1 MFRMQWILLIFLLG
15 ACNLTNGL
23 STPAMEP
30 DMISWSKT
38 ESPLFPSN
46 WPPTADTVWVSY
58 TFAYGSNPATLMDGA
73 YVTSPLARTEWTG
86 NGSTT
91 TELSNEMKQASI
103 QGVIPLD
110 SQTLAILEKREQ
122 AFESCLNM
130 TELPNLDKQETK
142 EMLAYYQA
150 WFKYNGAFLTL
161 IREDHVDFIDWVSSN
176 K

>member
-1 MFRMQWILLIFLLG
+1 
-15 ACNLTNGL
+15 
-23 STPAMEP
+23 MES

-38 ESPLFPSN
+38 ESPIFPSN

-73 YVTSPLARTEWTG
+73 YVTSPLARTKWKG
-86 NGSTT
+86 NVSTT
-91 TELSNEMKQASI
+91 TELSNEVKQASI
-103 QGVIPLD
+103 QGVLPLD
-110 SQTLAILEKREQ
+110 SQTLTILEKGNQ
-122 AFESCLNM
+122 AFEYCLNM
-130 TELPNLDKQETK
+130 TELPNCDKQETK

-161 IREDHVDFIDWVSSN
+161 MREDHVGFIDWMSLN

>member
-1 MFRMQWILLIFLLG
+1 
-15 ACNLTNGL
+15 
-23 STPAMEP
+23 
-30 DMISWSKT
+30 MISWSKT

-58 TFAYGSNPATLMDGA
+58 TFAYGSNPAALMDGA
-73 YVTSPLARTEWTG
+73 YVTSPLARTERKG
-86 NGSTT
+86 NISTT
-91 TELSNEMKQASI
+91 TELSNKVKQASI
-103 QGVIPLD
+103 QGVLPLD
-110 SQTLAILEKREQ
+110 SQTLAFLEKRNQ
-122 AFESCLNM
+122 AFEYCLKM

-161 IREDHVDFIDWVSSN
+161 ICEDHVDFIDWVSLT

>member
-1 MFRMQWILLIFLLG
+1 
-15 ACNLTNGL
+15 
-23 STPAMEP
+23 MES

-73 YVTSPLARTEWTG
+73 YVTSPLARTEWKG
-86 NGSTT
+86 NVSTI
-91 TELSNEMKQASI
+91 TELSNEVKQASI
-103 QGVIPLD
+103 QGVLPLD
-110 SQTLAILEKREQ
+110 GQTLTILEKGIQ
-122 AFESCLNM
+122 AFEYCLNM
-130 TELPNLDKQETK
+130 TELPNRDKQETK

-150 WFKYNGAFLTL
+150 WFKHNGAFLTL
-161 IREDHVDFIDWVSSN
+161 MREDHVDFIDWVSLN

>member
-1 MFRMQWILLIFLLG
+1 
-15 ACNLTNGL
+15 
-23 STPAMEP
+23 MES

-73 YVTSPLARTEWTG
+73 YVTSPLARTEWKG
-86 NGSTT
+86 NVSTT
-91 TELSNEMKQASI
+91 TELSNEVKQASI
-103 QGVIPLD
+103 QGVLPLD
-110 SQTLAILEKREQ
+110 SQTLTILEKGNQ
-122 AFESCLNM
+122 AFEYCLNM
-130 TELPNLDKQETK
+130 TELPNRDKQETK

-161 IREDHVDFIDWVSSN
+161 IREDHVDFIDWVSLN

>member
-1 MFRMQWILLIFLLG
+1 
-15 ACNLTNGL
+15 
-23 STPAMEP
+23 
-30 DMISWSKT
+30 MISWSKT

-73 YVTSPLARTEWTG
+73 YVISPLARTEWKG
-86 NGSTT
+86 NVSTI
-91 TELSNEMKQASI
+91 TELSNEVKQASI
-103 QGVIPLD
+103 QGVLPLD
-110 SQTLAILEKREQ
+110 SQTLTILEKGNQ
-122 AFESCLNM
+122 AFEYCLNM

-142 EMLAYYQA
+142 GMLAYYQA

-161 IREDHVDFIDWVSSN
+161 MREDHVDFIDWVSLN

>member
-1 MFRMQWILLIFLLG
+1 
-15 ACNLTNGL
+15 
-23 STPAMEP
+23 MES

-38 ESPLFPSN
+38 ESPIFPSN

-73 YVTSPLARTEWTG
+73 SPLARTEWKG
-86 NGSTT
+86 NVSTI
-91 TELSNEMKQASI
+91 TELSNEVKQASI
-103 QGVIPLD
+103 QGVLPLD
-110 SQTLAILEKREQ
+110 SQTLTILEKGNQ
-122 AFESCLNM
+122 AFEYCLNM

-161 IREDHVDFIDWVSSN
+161 MREDHVDFIDWVSLN

>member
-1 MFRMQWILLIFLLG
+1 
-15 ACNLTNGL
+15 
-23 STPAMEP
+23 MES

-73 YVTSPLARTEWTG
+73 YVISPLARTEWKG
-86 NGSTT
+86 NVSTI
-91 TELSNEMKQASI
+91 TELSNEVKQASI
-103 QGVIPLD
+103 QGVLPLD
-110 SQTLAILEKREQ
+110 SQTLTILEKGNQ
-122 AFESCLNM
+122 AFEYCLNM

-142 EMLAYYQA
+142 GMLAYYQA

-161 IREDHVDFIDWVSSN
+161 MREDHVDFIDWVSLN